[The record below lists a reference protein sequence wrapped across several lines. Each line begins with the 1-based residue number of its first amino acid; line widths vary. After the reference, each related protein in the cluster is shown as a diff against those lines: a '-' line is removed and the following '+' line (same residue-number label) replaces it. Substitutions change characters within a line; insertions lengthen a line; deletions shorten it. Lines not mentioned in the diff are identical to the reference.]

1 MAEFRMP
8 SLGADMEAGTLV
20 EWLKQPGDAVHR
32 GDIVAV
38 VETDKGAIEVEI
50 FMDGVMGKQLVAPE
64 TTVPVGTPLAVIEG
78 AKEEAPQAPPPKAK
92 AAEAPR
98 PSAPP
103 KAAPKGAPLPEGAV
117 RASPAARSLAA
128 VRHIALD
135 TLKGTGPDGAIV
147 LADVEKALSGAAAPA
162 AAPTPAAR
170 PKGLDTDKMRRAI
183 AAAMAKSKR
192 EIPHYYL
199 STAIDMS
206 RAEAWLAETNAPRA
220 PDTRLLPAA
229 LMLKAVALAARKY
242 PKFNGFYNEP
252 DGFVA
257 ADGVHIGT
265 AIAIRGGG
273 LVSPAIH
280 DCDKLGLDAMMTK
293 LRDLAARAREGRLRS
308 SELTDPTITVSSL
321 GERGVESLYGIIYP
335 PQVAIVGFGKVTP
348 RPVAIDGKIEVRP
361 MMTTTLAADHRATDG
376 HLGSLFLNEIAAL
389 LQGPEKL

>member
-8 SLGADMEAGTLV
+8 SLGADMEAGTLI
-20 EWLKQPGDAVHR
+20 EWLKQPGDPVHR

-50 FMDGVMGKQLVAPE
+50 FMDGVMGKQLVAPQ

-78 AKEEAPQAPPPKAK
+78 AKEEAPHAPKPEAK
-92 AAEAPR
+92 APEPKPAA
-98 PSAPP
+98 APP
-103 KAAPKGAPLPEGAV
+103 KPRVVPTGGL

-128 VRHIALD
+128 VHHIALEAL
-135 TLKGTGPDGAIV
+135 TGTGPDGAIV
-147 LADVEKALSGAAAPA
+147 LADVEKAVSAGGAPA
-162 AAPTPAAR
+162 AAPKPAWA
-170 PKGLDTDKMRRAI
+170 KGLDMDKMRRAI

-206 RAEAWLAETNAPRA
+206 RAQAWLSEANAARV
-220 PDTRLLPAA
+220 PDTRLLPAV

-252 DGFVA
+252 DGFA
-257 ADGVHIGT
+257 PADDVHIGT

-280 DCDKLGLDAMMTK
+280 DCDKLDLDEMMTK

-335 PQVAIVGFGKVTP
+335 PQVAIVGFGKVT
-348 RPVAIDGKIEVRP
+348 RQPVAVEEKIEVRP
-361 MMTTTLAADHRATDG
+361 MMMTTLAADHRATDG
-376 HLGSLFLNEIAAL
+376 HLGSRFLNEIAAL
-389 LQGPEKL
+389 LQEPEKL